1 MNLDTLNLD
10 TLLSSKTEFW
20 YLDSNHINDSLPRG
34 VVVSALTSHVR
45 GARFDS
51 RPG

>member
-1 MNLDTLNLD
+1 MRRFR
-10 TLLSSKTEFW
+10 LSAARVQW
-20 YLDSNHINDSLPRG
+20 PRG

-45 GARFDS
+45 DAGFDS

>member
-1 MNLDTLNLD
+1 MERPPWSILKN
-10 TLLSSKTEFW
+10 EP
-20 YLDSNHINDSLPRG
+20 YLKPLQNYGTAFMWPRG

-45 GARFDS
+45 NAGFDS